1 MRHVLG
7 AAVVSRVAGG
17 AVTGLLGPLVH
28 TAPSVLTHP
37 LLARRVAR
45 AAWPGAQRRGVGGGG
60 GGGRGIGGVGG
71 GGRGI
76 GGVGGGGRDAVE
88 VRHQVDRTAI
98 DEQVLKRSNEEKN
111 CVNQPSSIKS
121 SRL

>member
-60 GGGRGIGGVGG
+60 GGGRGIGGVD
-71 GGRGI
+71 
-76 GGVGGGGRDAVE
+76 GGGRDAVE

>member
-45 AAWPGAQRRGVGGGG
+45 AAWPGAQRRGGRGVGGG
-60 GGGRGIGGVGG
+60 GG

-88 VRHQVDRTAI
+88 VRHQVDRTAV
-98 DEQVLKRSNEEKN
+98 DEQVLKRKNEEKN
-111 CVNQPSSIKS
+111 CVIQPSSMKS